1 MADDTSFSEKWSQ
14 NRPKDWS
21 TILRKIP
28 ARHQAGDFASAL
40 LVLSAAVMK
49 ADNKLMKSELD
60 FIREFY
66 TRQFGHAAAAEQM
79 GLLKEILKK
88 DIPVRDVCQQIRY
101 YMEHSMRLQLMY
113 YLFGIA
119 KSDGHVDKA
128 EMNVIEQI
136 AHDLGLTEKDYES
149 LKAMHYQDTDSAYK
163 ILEIEK
169 SSSDDEVKK
178 AYRRMA
184 MKYHPDKVRGLGDQH
199 EKAANEKFLKVQ
211 EAYEQIKKERQMKW
225 FIYKIDPKFRKIWIV
240 WHSAEYVILA
250 PWMPVRFYR
259 RVAKDSF

>member
-1 MADDTSFSEKWSQ
+1 MSFGKWIGGALGWAMGGPIGGVIGFALGAMADDTSFSKGERKSGPRIDQQSYEKY
-14 NRPKDWS
+14 
-21 TILRKIP
+21 
-28 ARHQAGDFASAL
+28 RHHTQAGDFASAL

-149 LKAMHYQDTDSAYK
+149 LKAMHYKDTDSAYK

-169 SSSDDEVKK
+169 SSSDEEVKK

-211 EAYEQIKKERQMKW
+211 EAYEQIKKERQLK
-225 FIYKIDPKFRKIWIV
+225 
-240 WHSAEYVILA
+240 
-250 PWMPVRFYR
+250 
-259 RVAKDSF
+259 